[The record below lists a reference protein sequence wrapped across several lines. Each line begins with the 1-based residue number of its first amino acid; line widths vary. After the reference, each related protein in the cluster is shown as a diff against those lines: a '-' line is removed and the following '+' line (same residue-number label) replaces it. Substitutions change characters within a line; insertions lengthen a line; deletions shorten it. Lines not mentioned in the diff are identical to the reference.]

1 MNKTDRFP
9 DSLSFCW
16 VGGWT
21 VNPKQRALTK
31 EFAQESEAVSLGKI
45 RAEQGRGLGHCR
57 QVHIVLL

>member
-1 MNKTDRFP
+1 M
-9 DSLSFCW
+9 
-16 VGGWT
+16 
-21 VNPKQRALTK
+21 NPKQRALTK